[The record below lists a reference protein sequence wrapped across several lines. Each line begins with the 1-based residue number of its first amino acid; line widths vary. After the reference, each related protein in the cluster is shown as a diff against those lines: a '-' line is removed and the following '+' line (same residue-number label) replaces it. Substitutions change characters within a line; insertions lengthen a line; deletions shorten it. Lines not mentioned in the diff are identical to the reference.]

1 MSAKKRVLIVDDE
14 PDYASIVQG
23 YLEKEGFDVDI
34 AYNGVEGL
42 EKVNARPPDAVLLDV
57 MMPEKDGYKMCRELK
72 GDPRY
77 ANIVVIMLTAVGDH
91 VTTTRYSHYDGM
103 SMEAD
108 DYIEKPGS
116 SEKIIQSLNRLL
128 GS

>member
-1 MSAKKRVLIVDDE
+1 
-14 PDYASIVQG
+14 
-23 YLEKEGFDVDI
+23 
-34 AYNGVEGL
+34 
-42 EKVNARPPDAVLLDV
+42 
-57 MMPEKDGYKMCRELK
+57 
-72 GDPRY
+72 
-77 ANIVVIMLTAVGDH
+77 VGDH

>member
-1 MSAKKRVLIVDDE
+1 V
-14 PDYASIVQG
+14 
-23 YLEKEGFDVDI
+23 
-34 AYNGVEGL
+34 
-42 EKVNARPPDAVLLDV
+42 
-57 MMPEKDGYKMCRELK
+57 
-72 GDPRY
+72 PRTQRGPTY